1 MNPEQELRDLG
12 LKPGKGQNFL
22 NSEHIIEALVEA
34 GEVEGE
40 KTLEIGGGLGAITE
54 KLQEKTNDLAVFE
67 IDSGLAQQL
76 KDEFPSVNIEEG
88 DVLERDL
95 SNFERCVSNIPF
107 EISSDIIKKLG
118 ENQVQSSLIVQDALA
133 DKIVLDPGDPDYG
146 YFSMVVNY
154 YFVPVK
160 LRTIK
165 SYNFYPAPE
174 VDAAI
179 IKLYPNKKRY
189 EIEDEENFL
198 HVSKALFTHKR
209 KKLRNAIVDS
219 RNILGLE
226 KDELKE
232 VRDEAPHSEK
242 RVIELDVRKMSEV
255 AEWFKTNL
263 Y

>member
-22 NSEHIIEALVEA
+22 NSEHIIEALVES
-34 GEVEGE
+34 GEIEGE
-40 KTLEIGGGLGAITE
+40 NTLEIGGGLGAITD
-54 KLQEKTNDLAVFE
+54 KLQEKTDDLTVVE
-67 IDSGLAQQL
+67 IDSGLAQHL
-76 KDEFPSVNIEEG
+76 KKEFPSVNVEED

-95 SNFERCVSNIPF
+95 STFERCVSNIPF

-118 ENQVQSSLIVQDALA
+118 ENQVQSSLIVQEALA

-146 YFSMVVNY
+146 YFSMIVNY

-165 SYNFYPAPE
+165 SYNFYPTPE

-179 IKLYPNKKRY
+179 IKLYPNKDRH

-209 KKLRNAIVDS
+209 KKLRNALVDS

-232 VRDEAPHSEK
+232 IRDEAPYSEK
-242 RVIELDVRKMSEV
+242 RVIELDVKKMAEV
-255 AEWFKTNL
+255 AEWLQSEF
-263 Y
+263 